1 MCSRRD
7 SAADFEHCAGHS
19 YSWLNCPP
27 GMHWVALLW
36 TFQINS
42 YTLTQHWSNFLS
54 ISIPLAVLPV
64 PSAFS
69 TAVKPCCR
77 CWTSHGTFL
86 FRSTPL
92 TESITTLL
100 PDNSNIV
107 SVYLSF
113 VKLGAVR
120 TNAKLMFWQ
129 GFKTHAYILQIET
142 PKIYIQKNLSTYFMG
157 MTPLL
162 CWQSN
167 EFDKID
173 KFHPLESFQINC
185 KFHCSSPR

>member
-1 MCSRRD
+1 M
-7 SAADFEHCAGHS
+7 
-19 YSWLNCPP
+19 L
-27 GMHWVALLW
+27 WVAVLW
-36 TFQINS
+36 TFQMNS

-120 TNAKLMFWQ
+120 MHAKLMFWQ

-142 PKIYIQKNLSTYFMG
+142 TQNVYSEKSFDIFYGNDSFALLTKQWIWQNWQISSVRIFPDQLQI
-157 MTPLL
+157 PLL
-162 CWQSN
+162 FATLTRW
-167 EFDKID
+167 
-173 KFHPLESFQINC
+173 
-185 KFHCSSPR
+185 HCSVLIEPGNFAKGTK